1 MYATRGHECDV
12 FAGASETSASTIEWV
27 MSELLRNPRVMAK
40 ALNEVRQTFEG
51 TRNIDEIDIQKL
63 DYLKLVV
70 KETLR
75 LHAPGCLYPREK
87 CEINGYEIPSNTK
100 VIINAWAIGRDP
112 TYWIDADCFHPE
124 RFQGSSVDFKGT
136 NFEFIP
142 FGSGRRI
149 CPGISFALA
158 NVELVLSQ
166 LLYHFTW
173 KLPFKINPEELDTS
187 ESLGLSCRGNQGL
200 THTTAEGD

>member
-1 MYATRGHECDV
+1 
-12 FAGASETSASTIEWV
+12 

-40 ALNEVRQTFEG
+40 AQNEVRQILKG
-51 TRNIDEIDIQKL
+51 RRNVDETDIQKL

-75 LHAPGCLYPREK
+75 LHPPGALYPRESREK

-112 TYWIDADCFHPE
+112 AYWIDADCFHPE

-149 CPGISFALA
+149 CPGISYAIA

-166 LLYHFTW
+166 LLHHFTW
-173 KLPFKINPEELDTS
+173 KLPTKINPEEIDMS
-187 ESLGLSCRGNQGL
+187 ESFGLSCRRRNDL
-200 THTTAEGD
+200 YLIATPWTD